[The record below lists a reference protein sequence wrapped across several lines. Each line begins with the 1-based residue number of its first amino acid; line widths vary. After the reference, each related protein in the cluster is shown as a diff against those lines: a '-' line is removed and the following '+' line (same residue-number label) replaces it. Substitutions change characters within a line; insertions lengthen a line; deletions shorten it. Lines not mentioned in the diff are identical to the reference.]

1 MNKNIF
7 TLEEASGLLPLLES
21 KFQEMDPVREEQ
33 GRLQAE
39 LSSLFRRSRGNG
51 KAGVETAVSEAQKAL
66 DAARSRESEAVQE
79 ISDRGI
85 IVRDVNMGL
94 VDFPAVRQ
102 DQEVFLCWVR
112 GEDAIEYWHGT
123 DEGYAS
129 RKAL

>member
-1 MNKNIF
+1 MNKSIF
-7 TLEEASGLLPLLES
+7 TLEEASSLLPWLES

-51 KAGVETAVSEAQKAL
+51 KAGVETVISKAQKAL

-102 DQEVFLCWVR
+102 DKEVFLCWVR

-123 DEGYAS
+123 NEGYAS

>member
-1 MNKNIF
+1 MNKSIF
-7 TLEEASGLLPLLES
+7 TLEEASGLLPWLEA

-39 LSSLFRRSRGNG
+39 LLSLFRQSRGNG
-51 KAGVETAVSEAQKAL
+51 KAGVETAISEAQKSL

-94 VDFPAVRQ
+94 VDFPAEREG
-102 DQEVFLCWVR
+102 QEVFLCWVR
-112 GEDAIEYWHGT
+112 GEEAIQYWHGT
-123 DEGYAS
+123 NEGYAS